1 MAAKKKE
8 IREVAV
14 ADLGVSPSATMKVL
28 SYEAP
33 PARKAGVKVASVE
46 ELVQKL
52 HNEAKVI

>member
-1 MAAKKKE
+1 
-8 IREVAV
+8 
-14 ADLGVSPSATMKVL
+14 MKVL

-33 PARKAGVKVASVE
+33 AARKAGVKVGSVE

>member
-1 MAAKKKE
+1 
-8 IREVAV
+8 
-14 ADLGVSPSATMKVL
+14 MKVL

-33 PARKAGVKVASVE
+33 PARKAGVKVGGIE